1 MLRYSWGG
9 CNREYAR
16 PAMLDAD
23 FGVPEDKACKEVDGG
38 VFTREWSRATV
49 SLDTNTNTATIK
61 MKGEPGG

>member
-1 MLRYSWGG
+1 
-9 CNREYAR
+9 
-16 PAMLDAD
+16 MLDAD
-23 FGVPEDKACKEVDGG
+23 FGVPEDKTCKEVDGG